1 MPPLL
6 PPVPVVAACP
16 VPAAD
21 AAAAA
26 VADVVHAAAAVVPV
40 ADVAPAAADVVHA
53 VVGVV
58 VPVTIVHAVA
68 RTVRPAVPRRQY
80 PVHRRRA
87 FAVRRYPKAAYPI
100 QGFGI
105 VVIPRQHI
113 HVSCPRSQYSPLPPT
128 PWCLSLEREPSSSS
142 SSVFGPRT
150 ARATA

>member
-6 PPVPVVAACP
+6 PPVPVAAASLA
-16 VPAAD
+16 PAVV

-26 VADVVHAAAAVVPV
+26 VVDVVHAAAAVVPV
-40 ADVAPAAADVVHA
+40 ADVAPAADAVHA

-68 RTVRPAVPRRQY
+68 RTVRPVVPRRQY

-113 HVSCPRSQYSPLPPT
+113 HVSCPRSQ
-128 PWCLSLEREPSSSS
+128 
-142 SSVFGPRT
+142 
-150 ARATA
+150 